1 MNGGNL
7 MRNKFII
14 EGIIFPVDIMSASSL
29 LLSSLISKNLR
40 IKLIPLIFTF
50 FVSNIYAQYD
60 TIVGFGSSQ
69 IMGDPF
75 NAVLIAKKRAIA
87 DAVSKYKS
95 KVYTATLLD
104 KKNGIEN
111 INEIIS
117 SKSELS
123 IKECKEIK
131 TEIVDEKYF
140 KSEIKIIVKNFEK
153 VKKENRIREIKSC
166 LNLANREDLRLKIRE
181 LLKAYKLIKKYEI
194 DEEEINE
201 NLIKE
206 KINEVLANIE
216 IKKIQKIDKDLK
228 FEIFSLGKVTRSFD
242 IIKIGEK
249 SNKSGN
255 SYFVTLDLG
264 SQYYEL
270 LSLGINI
277 PFIKVNV

>member
-166 LNLANREDLRLKIRE
+166 LNLANSEDLRLKIRE